1 MVSDSA
7 TTMVAAP
14 AHMQGR
20 AWQPMRLAR
29 VGQRMQPASAWEPAT
44 SAWRPTSAWQQP
56 ASARLSVQPAAVGL
70 EPLPM
75 ETQADL
81 KKIVMDREALKE
93 EKGLTLVP
101 FDAVALRT
109 ITANGAN
116 VPQGTTGI
124 LESNLISWSN
134 GEYTS
139 SNIKLNLDY
148 KLVKKLQETPNDPKM
163 EKLGQEVSGTDLEKA
178 FADLSGLAPGDLV
191 AVLRSDGRWTYAMAL
206 QKQGNSRSK
215 TGVGA
220 SLTVQTSEDST
231 KQYLYEDWDKV
242 KQINQPKPDGAWR
255 MSYPNDI
262 GDSLTGKIAAEAANP
277 LMSKIGEECSQSDLQ
292 TASADLSNVV
302 SGDVVAALR
311 SDGKWRDRKS
321 VV

>member
-1 MVSDSA
+1 
-7 TTMVAAP
+7 
-14 AHMQGR
+14 
-20 AWQPMRLAR
+20 
-29 VGQRMQPASAWEPAT
+29 
-44 SAWRPTSAWQQP
+44 
-56 ASARLSVQPAAVGL
+56 
-70 EPLPM
+70 M

-277 LMSKIGEECSQSDLQ
+277 LMSKIGEECSQSDLE

-311 SDGKWRDRKS
+311 SDGKWRYARVKEFIGTNRDATGIKFGIPK
-321 VV
+321 VVLPEMAGVGMLLRVDSDGSEKKVLSSEFDKVKAIKQMP